1 MVYCKSTFVL
11 SFFLLLIILCLFVY
25 LFVCLSLSFL
35 IFDRFAPLNSL
46 SLFWRDGFRF
56 YCVSPDP
63 KTTFWSMVFSSVS
76 TTEGHNCV
84 KCLFLLYFS
93 SFFLHSS
100 MHIQGK
106 VERETKKKRIKG
118 ILSLK
123 WLRSRIKGKNATA
136 SQHSWHRNRGVSLY
150 HIIPP
155 VGGGSLLVTP
165 INLTAANNFVDAECW

>member
-1 MVYCKSTFVL
+1 MNLFALHSVSYLANKSYKYLALNVRCCGILQIDFCFV
-11 SFFLLLIILCLFVY
+11 FFLLIIILCLFVY

-118 ILSLK
+118 
-123 WLRSRIKGKNATA
+123 
-136 SQHSWHRNRGVSLY
+136 
-150 HIIPP
+150 
-155 VGGGSLLVTP
+155 
-165 INLTAANNFVDAECW
+165 F